1 MGFGDFLNDVFTGI
15 ETVFPG
21 LKEERRP
28 NDPRDV
34 LEAAERHRQQ
44 CEQFQRE
51 FEASRRGIERDGRLI
66 RNRVEEAFREADEE
80 EQRAREA
87 AREAA
92 IARPKRIRELKEAFE
107 KSGRRHNSAE
117 PEDVETLLTLTAK
130 KIIQQCRRSK
140 CHGCKLGWICP
151 KYWAES
157 Q

>member
-1 MGFGDFLNDVFTGI
+1 MGFGDFLNDVFTGV

-34 LEAAERHRQQ
+34 LDAVERHRQQ
-44 CEQFQRE
+44 CEQFERE
-51 FEASRRGIERDGRLI
+51 FEASRREIEREGRLI
-66 RNRVEEAFREADEE
+66 QNRVEKAFREADEAE
-80 EQRAREA
+80 RRAK
-87 AREAA
+87 EAA
-92 IARPKRIRELKEAFE
+92 IARPIRIRELKEAFE

-117 PEDVETLLTLTAK
+117 PEEVEALLTLTEK
-130 KIIQQCRRSK
+130 KIIQQCRRPK

-151 KYWAES
+151 KYWSES

>member
-1 MGFGDFLNDVFTGI
+1 MGFGDFLNDVFTGV

-34 LEAAERHRQQ
+34 LEAAERHR
-44 CEQFQRE
+44 RE
-51 FEASRRGIERDGRLI
+51 FEATRREIEHDGRLI
-66 RNRVEEAFREADEE
+66 RNRVEKAFREADEV
-80 EQRAREA
+80 EQHAREA
-87 AREAA
+87 AQEAA

-117 PEDVETLLTLTAK
+117 PEEVETLLTLTEK
-130 KIIQQCRRSK
+130 KIIQQCRRPK

-151 KYWAES
+151 KYWSES
-157 Q
+157 QWWMGA